1 VVLRS
6 LDSIRSGSIQDA
18 LLILTVCMPLSCA
31 LPFSNPGAT
40 DTGDNRPAFA
50 EVVDDP
56 GAAAST
62 LVISPTVTIGERT
75 YATLSAAVLAAR
87 DGDVLQL
94 EPGLHGG
101 PVSVRASIVLEP
113 SASLGEVTIH
123 SRSATCLRMR
133 GDNEVVLRGV
143 TLRADGH
150 HAEGREAAV
159 RVDGGD
165 LTLEYCHL
173 AARANCALQVRSGSV
188 RLEQCSVVVEDW
200 PRSILIDEGSSAW
213 LTDCRIENRQEAGT
227 ALEVRAASAHVIG
240 GRMQAVGAVV
250 MAAADSTVLIDKAHL
265 IDGGVVAQRGGTLGL
280 QDCDVVGSAR
290 AAVRCSGVATL
301 TRSRLLQHDLGLLLS
316 GVDAQVTL
324 TDTLLTHVDEVAAF
338 EDGATEAQLVMTEP
352 SRGGS
357 KVPGGS

>member
-1 VVLRS
+1 MVYRS
-6 LDSIRSGSIQDA
+6 IDSIRPGRIRDA
-18 LLILTVCMPLSCA
+18 LLILTICAPLSCV
-31 LPFSNPGAT
+31 LPSGNQGAT
-40 DTGDNRPAFA
+40 DAGDNRPAFA
-50 EVVDDP
+50 DVLDDP

-62 LVISPTVTIGERT
+62 LVISPTVAIGERT
-75 YATLSAAVLAAR
+75 YATLSAAVLAAQ

-101 PVSVRASIVLEP
+101 PVYVRASIVLEP

-123 SRSATCLRMR
+123 SRSATCLRIR

-150 HAEGREAAV
+150 HAQGREAAV
-159 RVDGGD
+159 KIDGGD

-200 PRSILIDEGSSAW
+200 PRSVLIDEGSSAW
-213 LTDCRIENRQEAGT
+213 LTDCRVENRQEAGT
-227 ALEVRAASAHVIG
+227 ALEVRAANAHVIG
-240 GRMQAVGAVV
+240 GRMQAAGAVV

-265 IDGGVVAQRGGTLGL
+265 IDGGVAAHRGGTLGL
-280 QDCDVVGSAR
+280 EDCDVVGSTR

-301 TRSRLLQHDLGLLLS
+301 TRSRLLQHDLGLILS

-324 TDTLLTHVDEVAAF
+324 TDTLLTHVSEVAVF
-338 EDGATEAQLVMTEP
+338 EDGATEAQFVRAGPLHP
-352 SRGGS
+352 GS
-357 KVPGGS
+357 TAPGGS